1 VSRSQ
6 SPDVEGAAAPTLDPG
21 SFRDWDSRVFYDDGR
36 IRRALSEDGL
46 ADWRAFAG
54 SRLFAEAVAEGKLV
68 ETSELEGAQVP
79 AGLVRDAAGVLEHER
94 IPFVSYPYEWPFS
107 MLKDAALLQLEL
119 LRRALDEDLILKDA
133 TPYNVQFR
141 GAQPVFI
148 DIGSFER
155 LPAGEPWAAYR
166 QFCML
171 FLYPLLLQAY
181 KGVPFQPWLRGSLAG
196 IQPAELRALMSFR
209 DLFRRG
215 VLTNVALLARFE
227 RKGAAKGGEVKA
239 EMKKAGFRKDF
250 IVANVKR
257 LEKTIRHL
265 EWKAGQ
271 TEWSDYGMT
280 TSYSDSDAVR
290 KEGFVREVVMER
302 PRDLAW
308 DLGCN
313 EGRHARIAAENTRY
327 VVAVDG
333 DAAVADRLYRTL
345 AEEGATSILPL
356 TGDLTDPSPALGWGG
371 LERSPLDARGTPDLV
386 LCLAVIH
393 HVALSGNVPVPAF
406 LDWLRSLG
414 AELVI
419 EFPTRDDPRVAAI
432 LSRKREGA
440 DPGYDLDVFE
450 RELGDRYEIARRE
463 ELAGGTRILFHARPR

>member
-1 VSRSQ
+1 MSRSQ

-46 ADWRAFAG
+46 ADWRAFSA

-68 ETSELEGAQVP
+68 ETEELEGAEAP
-79 AGLVRDAAGVLEHER
+79 AGLVRNAAGVLEHER

-119 LRRALDEDLILKDA
+119 LRRALGEDLILKDA

-141 GAQPVFI
+141 GAKPVFI
-148 DIGSFER
+148 DVGSFEQ
-155 LPAGEPWAAYR
+155 LPPGEPWAAYR

-171 FLYPLLLQAY
+171 FLYPLMLQAY
-181 KGVPFQPWLRGSLAG
+181 KGVAFQPWLRGSLAG
-196 IQPAELRALMSFR
+196 IRPAEMRALMSGR
-209 DLFRRG
+209 DLLRRG
-215 VLTNVALLARFE
+215 VLTNVALMARFE
-227 RKGAAKGGEVKA
+227 RKGANKGGEVKA
-239 EMKKAGFRKDF
+239 EMKKAGFKKEF

-257 LEKTIRHL
+257 LEKTISRL

-280 TSYSDSDAVR
+280 TSYSDADAVR

-302 PRDLAW
+302 PRELAW

-333 DAAVADRLYRTL
+333 DAAVADRLYRSL
-345 AEEGATSILPL
+345 HEEGATSILAL

-371 LERSPLDARGTPDLV
+371 LERSPLDRRGRPDLV

-406 LDWLRSLG
+406 LDWLRSLD

-440 DPGYDLDVFE
+440 DPGYDLPVFE
-450 RELGDRYEIARRE
+450 QELADRYEVARRE
-463 ELAGGTRILFHARPR
+463 ELAGGTRVMFHARPR

>member
-1 VSRSQ
+1 MFTTPDGVFRVL
-6 SPDVEGAAAPTLDPG
+6 SPEGLE
-21 SFRDWDSRVFYDDGR
+21 DWQ
-36 IRRALSEDGL
+36 AL
-46 ADWRAFAG
+46 AQ
-54 SRLFAEAVAEGKLV
+54 SRLWGELQEEGHVVATEQAELDALPD
-68 ETSELEGAQVP
+68 LL
-79 AGLVRDAAGVLEHER
+79 AGEAAGVLHHER
-94 IPFVSYPYEWPFS
+94 MPFVSYPYEWPFS
-107 MLKDAALLQLEL
+107 MLRDAALLQLEL

-141 GAQPVFI
+141 GARPVFI
-148 DIGSFER
+148 DVGSFEK
-155 LPAGEPWAAYR
+155 LPKGEPWAAYR

-171 FLYPLLLQAY
+171 FLYPLMLQAY

-196 IQPAELRALMSFR
+196 IEPAHLRAVMSFR

-215 VLTNVALLARFE
+215 VFTNVALLARFE
-227 RKGAAKGGEVKA
+227 RKSANRGGEVKE

-280 TSYSDSDAVR
+280 TSYSDADAVR
-290 KEGFVREVVMER
+290 KEGFVREVVQER
-302 PRDLAW
+302 ARDLAW

-333 DAAVADRLYRTL
+333 DAAVVDRLYRSL
-345 AEEGATSILPL
+345 AAEGATSILPL

-371 LERSPLDARGTPDLV
+371 LERSPLDARGRPDLV

-414 AELVI
+414 AELVV
-419 EFPTRDDPRVAAI
+419 EFPTRDDPRVVAI

-440 DPGYDLDVFE
+440 DPDYDLEPFE
-450 RELGDRYEIARRE
+450 RALGERYTVERRE
-463 ELAGGTRILFHARPR
+463 ELAGGTRVMFHARPR